1 MPGLTRQTDPRLK
14 TIVNAPAESTV
25 VPPVAP
31 PVAPPAPPLPAHAPS
46 IRALTLRECEEVLH
60 RNTVGRL
67 AFSIDGHVDVQ
78 PLHFVY
84 EDGWIYGRTAFG
96 AKITALRHS
105 HWVAFEVD
113 ETDAVFDWR
122 SVVVR
127 GGLYFLEPDG
137 TRAEQED
144 RRLALGL
151 LSRIVPATGTAA
163 DPVPVRTIV
172 FRIHAAEITGRV
184 ATPASF

>member
-14 TIVNAPAESTV
+14 TIVNAPAGSTLASL
-25 VPPVAP
+25 AP
-31 PVAPPAPPLPAHAPS
+31 PPPARAPS
-46 IRALTLRECEEVLH
+46 IRALTLRECEELLH
-60 RNTVGRL
+60 RSTVGRL

-84 EDGWIYGRTAFG
+84 EDGWIYGRTSFG

-113 ETDAVFDWR
+113 ESDAVFDWR

-137 TRAEQED
+137 TRADQEE

-151 LSRIVPATGTAA
+151 LSRIVPATGTAD
-163 DPVPVRTIV
+163 DPVPARTIV

-184 ATPASF
+184 ATPAAF